1 MDELMPELLKTE
13 LPPAPQQTDSTQQ
26 LPVSDPL
33 AGILAAPH
41 KRRGKVARKPK
52 EIRDRINNMLL
63 DGVSYLDIV
72 SRLGPDGADL
82 NDENIGRWQRGG
94 YQEWLREQH
103 RVDALRAKQEFA
115 LELPFEKDGNRITQ
129 ANIQIVAANLCN
141 LLLDLDPASLQES
154 LLEDPDKFTRLINM
168 VVRLSDGELRCE
180 QHQAKQAAL
189 LKRKTPAEGG
199 ISDAA
204 MQQAKDKLNLM

>member
-1 MDELMPELLKTE
+1 MDDLIPEPLKPE
-13 LPPAPQQTDSTQQ
+13 LPPTSQPADNTEQ

-33 AGILAAPH
+33 AGILGAPH

-52 EIRDRINNMLL
+52 EVRNRINNMLL
-63 DGVSYLDIV
+63 DGVSYLDIIA
-72 SRLGPDGADL
+72 RLGPDGTDL
-82 NDENIGRWQRGG
+82 NDENIGRWARGG

-115 LELPFEKDGNRITQ
+115 LDLPFEKDGNKITQ
-129 ANIQIVAANLCN
+129 ANIQIVAANLCD
-141 LLLDLDPASLQES
+141 LLLNLDPASLRDS

-189 LKRKTPAEGG
+189 LKRKTPGEGG

-204 MQQAKDKLNLM
+204 MQQAKDKLKLM